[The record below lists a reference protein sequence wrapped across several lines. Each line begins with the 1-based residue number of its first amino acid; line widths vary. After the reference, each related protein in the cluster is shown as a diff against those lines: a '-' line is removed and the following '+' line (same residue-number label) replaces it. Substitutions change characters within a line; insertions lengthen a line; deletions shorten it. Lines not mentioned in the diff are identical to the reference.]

1 MAGGGIC
8 RNECPPGVLGRDG
21 IQSPD
26 REATARGGE
35 SPLRGGGGC
44 GSHALSGRGG
54 EGSGYSAGGAVKSSD
69 LLRRRHGLMIYA
81 GKAGCG
87 WWETTRETV
96 SDGQQPWSGGI
107 RLTRWLNCAMS
118 RSLA

>member
-1 MAGGGIC
+1 MVVSAGMSAHQ
-8 RNECPPGVLGRDG
+8 ECWEGMGSRVQTERPLR
-21 IQSPD
+21 
-26 REATARGGE
+26 RGGE